1 MNKIL
6 IFSAAFL
13 LHLCSCSDGAGQTTH
28 IQGSLPA
35 GSTAEYIKVQYWLDY
50 VDIGLDVKIDTIPV
64 INGRYEAD
72 IPNCA
77 TQFGEVF
84 IDHDIIIFIADGS
97 TLTIDAETH
106 KVTSSDNNGLQSRFN
121 AWNQGWIDLGNE
133 LTYRTTELKNRK
145 EAGEDTE
152 KDVIA
157 LQEEHNQRLF
167 DLHKKTVLNNPD
179 NVVCAFAFN
188 SLVVSDPK
196 TALSLVDVLS
206 DGMKKNTTIASVLP
220 TLEARAHTAI
230 GDRFTDFEVEQVP
243 ADPRSTV
250 KLSDYV
256 GKGKSILL
264 VFWASWCNEN
274 RKEMPRL
281 KSIYEKYHGDAF
293 DIVSIAVSDAPEL
306 SLAAA
311 KEMDITWNLI
321 VNAQSIPLELYGIR
335 RIPDMIL
342 FGPDGKILMRDFWGY
357 DDQILEWAV
366 KKYVF
371 PE

>member
-35 GSTAEYIKVQYWLDY
+35 GSTAEYITVQYWLD
-50 VDIGLDVKIDTIPV
+50 DNGTDLAAKTDTITV
-64 INGRYEAD
+64 IDGRYED
-72 IPNCA
+72 EIPNCS
-77 TQFGEVF
+77 TEFGFVN
-84 IDHDIIIFIADGS
+84 IDHDIINFIADGS

-157 LQEEHNQRLF
+157 LQEEHNQRFF

-179 NVVCAFAFN
+179 NVVSAFAFN
-188 SLVVSDPK
+188 SLVASDPK
-196 TALSLVDVLS
+196 TAWSLVDVLS

-243 ADPRSTV
+243 ADPRCTV

-357 DDQILEWAV
+357 DDQILEWVV

>member
-6 IFSAAFL
+6 FFGAAVL
-13 LHLCSCSDGAGQTTH
+13 LHLCSCSDGTGQTTH
-28 IQGSLPA
+28 LQGTLPA
-35 GSTAEYIKVQYWLDY
+35 GCTAEYVKVQYWLDY
-50 VDIGLDVKIDTIPV
+50 VDIGLDVKIDTLPV
-64 INGRYEAD
+64 VDGHYEAE
-72 IPNCA
+72 IPNCS

-97 TLTIDAETH
+97 TLTIDAEAH
-106 KVTSSDNNGLQSRFN
+106 KVTSSDKNGLQSRFN
-121 AWNQGWIDLGNE
+121 AWNQEWIDLGNE
-133 LTYRTTELKNRK
+133 FSLRAIELRNRK
-145 EAGEDTE
+145 AAGEDTG
-152 KDVIA
+152 KDEIA
-157 LQEEHNQRLF
+157 LREEQKQWLF
-167 DLHKKTVLNNPD
+167 DHHKKTVLNNPD

-188 SLVVSDPK
+188 SLVASDPK

-206 DGMKKNTTIASVLP
+206 DDMKKNTTIAAILP

-230 GDRFTDFEVEQVP
+230 GDQFTDFEVVQDP
-243 ADPRSTV
+243 SDPRSNV

-256 GKGKSILL
+256 GKGKAILL

-281 KSIYEKYHGDAF
+281 KGLYEKYHGDAF

-311 KEMDITWNLI
+311 KEMGITWNLI
-321 VNAQSIPLELYGIR
+321 VNAQSSPLELYGIR

-357 DDQILEWAV
+357 DDQILEWVV

-371 PE
+371 QE